1 MEPEQLQKKIE
12 WLESSR
18 RESDEATKKNEERLA
33 SLELALKQ
41 QEQNRKDLA
50 DELGRVSAAAQ
61 KINQIDEALTAHRK
75 EISRQLDSSEKR
87 RSEKE
92 KNTEAVWKADQKS
105 ISRSIDELRNSVE
118 KLEKLQNDIES
129 IQKQNVSANRERD
142 TIKKQLET
150 VARTA
155 EEGNSRLTAYGDDVR
170 KVNREFTQLDVE
182 IANLKKLHAQAN
194 GKVEALEDRTR
205 RMEVRLA
212 ELAASEDVRQE
223 VQEAW
228 LEKQNLQQVE
238 YRHNWTE
245 WERRFGE
252 IETAAQ
258 TINERLASYQTTYS
272 KLKQMQSELEEVI
285 LRLERRINEVTEI
298 QRLSENRQEQ
308 AWKKFQS
315 DSQKRWGT
323 FKLTE
328 DERWR
333 ENERLREKSDARLE
347 AQEKRSLRNEEVL
360 QEKRSI
366 DLDSILALQEVMKRW
381 IEESSEDLG
390 QDK

>member
-1 MEPEQLQKKIE
+1 MEPEQLQKKID

-18 RESDEATKKNEERLA
+18 RESDEARKHIEDRLA

-41 QEQNRKDLA
+41 QEQQRKDLA
-50 DELGRVSAAAQ
+50 DELVRVSATAQ

-92 KNTEAVWKADQKS
+92 KNTEAVRKADQKS
-105 ISRSIDELRNSVE
+105 ISRSLEEIRESVE
-118 KLEKLQNDIES
+118 KLAKLQNDIKS
-129 IQKQNVSANRERD
+129 IQEQNVSANRERD
-142 TIKKQLET
+142 TIKKQVET
-150 VARTA
+150 AQRIS
-155 EEGNSRLTAYGDDVR
+155 EEGNSQLSAFGDDIR
-170 KVNREFTQLDVE
+170 KVNRDYTQMDVE
-182 IANLKKLHAQAN
+182 IANLKNLNAQAN
-194 GKVEALEDRTR
+194 GKVEAIEDRTR

-223 VQEAW
+223 AQEAW

-238 YRHNWTE
+238 YRHSWTE
-245 WERRFGE
+245 WEKRFGE
-252 IETAAQ
+252 MEATAQ
-258 TINERLASYQTTYS
+258 IINERIASYQTTYS
-272 KLKQMQSELEEVI
+272 KFKQMQSDLEEVI

-308 AWKKFQS
+308 TWAKFQS

-333 ENERLREKSDARLE
+333 EHERLREKSEARLDV
-347 AQEKRSLRNEEVL
+347 QEKRSLKNEEVL

-366 DLDSILALQEVMKRW
+366 DFESIQALQQVVKRW
-381 IEESSEDLG
+381 IEELSEDLG